1 MKKTLSLILISLLFC
16 SVLLSAKG
24 KAESTSS
31 VKRPLIAVSIL
42 PQQYA
47 VDRISGKLADTV
59 VLVGPGQNPHAY
71 EPTPRQMSALA
82 DADAWILSNTDFEI
96 ALISKIRSLYPTLLI
111 VDGTEGVTFRSMEEH
126 TEGEVED
133 DHAHHGHIDRHTWLG
148 REPMKI
154 LATHI
159 ERTLSTIDSTH
170 AQIYQANL
178 AQFLVEI
185 DQLYDSLVADLAPLQ
200 GTTVFVYHPSFGYL
214 LDDFGITQKAVE
226 TGGKEPTA
234 KNLAQLIQE
243 AQANNVQVLFV
254 QAQFPVS
261 AAQNIA
267 QAIGAEV
274 LALDPL
280 AYDWLAN
287 IQMIGDTLQRTLVTE
302 GNGAKL

>member
-111 VDGTEGVTFRSMEEH
+111 VDGTEGVHFRSMEEH
-126 TEGEVED
+126 AEGEEKD
-133 DHAHHGHIDRHTWLG
+133 DQTHHGEIDRHTWLG

-159 ERTLSTIDSTH
+159 KRTLSTIDSTH

>member
-16 SVLLSAKG
+16 SMLLSAGG
-24 KAESTSS
+24 KAEST
-31 VKRPLIAVSIL
+31 KPPKKPLIAVSIL

-47 VDRISGKLADTV
+47 VDRIGGALVDTV
-59 VLVGPGQNPHAY
+59 VLVGPGQNPHSY

-82 DADAWILSNTDFEI
+82 EADAWILSNTDFEL
-96 ALISKIRSLYPTLLI
+96 ALTSKIRSLYPNLLI

-126 TEGEVED
+126 GEDEEEHD
-133 DHAHHGHIDRHTWLG
+133 YSHGEIDRHTWLG

-154 LATHI
+154 LAQHV
-159 ERTLSTIDSTH
+159 EKALSAID
-170 AQIYQANL
+170 AQHTQTYQSNL
-178 AQFLVEI
+178 TQFITEI
-185 DQLYDSLVADLAPLQ
+185 DQLYDSLTVELAPLK

-214 LDDFGITQKAVE
+214 LDDFGIIQKAVE

-234 KNLAQLIQE
+234 KNLTQLIQE

-254 QAQFPVS
+254 QAQFPVN

-267 QAIGAEV
+267 HAIGAEV

-287 IQMIGDTLQRTLVTE
+287 IELIGQTLRRTL
-302 GNGAKL
+302 GAKE